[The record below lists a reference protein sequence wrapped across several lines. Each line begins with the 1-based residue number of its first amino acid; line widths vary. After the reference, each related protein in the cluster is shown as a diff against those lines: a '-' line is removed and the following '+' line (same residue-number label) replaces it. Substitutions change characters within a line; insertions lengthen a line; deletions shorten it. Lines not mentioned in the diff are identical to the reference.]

1 LNIFQTDNYY
11 NNDNNEFV
19 NKVISNFDNFSN
31 YWQRPNFI
39 QKNFKKSKIIF
50 IDDTVQEVGAFK
62 IRGATTGINNVLEMY
77 SKIDTIVSASSG
89 SFGISVA
96 SVCKKRKLNSIIFVP
111 KATPKLK
118 KEKILSYGSKIHEN
132 NKDYDNAKENAKKYA
147 KSKKNYFYFDGCRED
162 VFWGNGSLIIELI
175 NNFSKKEKDFFNKN
189 IAMILP
195 LGVGSLATPC
205 TIMLKHYF
213 KNATIIIAE
222 ALNYCK
228 FFYTFDNKYKPSFNK
243 TISEGTAVKKLP
255 ELSFNILKKSVDYV
269 CANNEK
275 EIVGAMNYLFS
286 NFNIKS
292 EGAGALTTACF
303 IYNQKFFKDYDFIII
318 PICGKNIN
326 NKLFKKILY

>member
-1 LNIFQTDNYY
+1 MNIFQTNNFY
-11 NNDNNEFV
+11 NKKNIEFI
-19 NKVISNFDNFSN
+19 NKVITNFDNFSN
-31 YWQRPNFI
+31 YWQRPNFFE
-39 QKNFKKSKIIF
+39 KNFKKSKIIF

-77 SKIDTIVSASSG
+77 SEIDTIVSASSG
-89 SFGISVA
+89 RFGISFA
-96 SVCKKRKLNSIIFVP
+96 NICKNRKLNSIIFIP
-111 KATPKLK
+111 KSTPKLK
-118 KEKILSYGSKIHEN
+118 KEKILSYGSRIHEN
-132 NKDYDNAKENAKKYA
+132 NKDYDDAKKNAKKYV

-162 VFWGNGSLIIELI
+162 IFWGNGSLILELI
-175 NNFSKKEKDFFNKN
+175 NSYSTKEKGFFDKK
-189 IAMILP
+189 IAIILP

-205 TIMLKHYF
+205 TIMVKHYF

-228 FFYTFDNKYKPSFNK
+228 FFYTFDNKYKPSFEK

-275 EIVGAMNYLFS
+275 EIIGAMNYLFS

-303 IYNQKFFKDYDFIII
+303 IYNQKFFKDYDYIII

-326 NKLFKKILY
+326 DELFKKILN